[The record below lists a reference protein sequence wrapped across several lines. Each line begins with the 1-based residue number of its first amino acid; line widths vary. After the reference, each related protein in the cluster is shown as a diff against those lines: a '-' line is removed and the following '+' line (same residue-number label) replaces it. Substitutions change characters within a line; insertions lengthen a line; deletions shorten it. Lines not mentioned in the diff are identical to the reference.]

1 MKQFKFAGIGSR
13 DTPQDIQGT
22 MYGLGVALGEAG
34 WLLRSGHADGADIA
48 FEMGCLEANGKMEIF
63 LPKAGFNGA
72 PRNHPAYIVPALTSD
87 LYDLA
92 EEMHPAW
99 EYCSSDARLFHMR
112 NGCQVLGLNLDDPV
126 DAVVCWTKDGKGG
139 GGTGQAIRIAKSRN
153 IPIFDIAIPGKLEEF
168 MNFVNILE
176 NES

>member
-1 MKQFKFAGIGSR
+1 
-13 DTPQDIQGT
+13 
-22 MYGLGVALGEAG
+22 
-34 WLLRSGHADGADIA
+34 
-48 FEMGCLEANGKMEIF
+48 
-63 LPKAGFNGA
+63 
-72 PRNHPAYIVPALTSD
+72 
-87 LYDLA
+87 
-92 EEMHPAW
+92 
-99 EYCSSDARLFHMR
+99 MR